1 MKRYLLAG
9 LVILL
14 PILLTIMIVVFLFN
28 FFTAPLA
35 PLVEVA
41 MEHFGL
47 PDRMHHFVS
56 RFFAL
61 IVSCAFIL
69 FLGFVT
75 RYFLFKSLMHFG
87 NQVLMKIPFVKSV
100 YKVSR
105 EVILALVSPDGKK
118 AFQEAVIM
126 PFPNKPHYCMGFS
139 AGPAAEECQ
148 QKTGK
153 KLVAVFAPTAPHP
166 ISGFLFLVDPDD
178 VKQLNMTK
186 EDALKYLVSCGVI
199 IPQEKQ

>member
-1 MKRYLLAG
+1 MRRYLLAG
-9 LVILL
+9 LVTLL
-14 PILLTIMIVVFLFN
+14 PVLLTFMIIVFLFN
-28 FFTAPLA
+28 FFTAPLT
-35 PLVEVA
+35 PLVEMV
-41 MEHFGL
+41 MERFSL
-47 PDRMHHFVS
+47 PQETNHIIS
-56 RFFAL
+56 QLLAL
-61 IVSCAFIL
+61 VLSCAFIL

-87 NQVLMKIPFVKSV
+87 NQVLMRIPFVKSV

-126 PFPNKPHYCMGFS
+126 PFPDKPHYCMGFS
-139 AGPAAEECQ
+139 AGQAAEECQ
-148 QKTGK
+148 RKTGK

-178 VKQLNMTK
+178 VKKLDMTK

-199 IPQEKQ
+199 IPEDK